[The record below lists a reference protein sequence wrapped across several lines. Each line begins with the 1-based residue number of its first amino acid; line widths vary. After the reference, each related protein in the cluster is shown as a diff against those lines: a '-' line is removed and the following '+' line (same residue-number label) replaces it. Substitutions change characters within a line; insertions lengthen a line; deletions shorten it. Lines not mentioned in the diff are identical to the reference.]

1 LKKLRQWHIKKF
13 YKMLKIIRRNEM
25 RLSKLSSQEMIV
37 EAIEKAS
44 KQILNQTALIKE
56 LTKRVEELEE
66 RAGEKDEEIS
76 FIHRI
81 LEAT

>member
-1 LKKLRQWHIKKF
+1 
-13 YKMLKIIRRNEM
+13 MLKIIRGNEM

-37 EAIEKAS
+37 EDFEKAS

-56 LTKRVEELEE
+56 LTIRVEELEE

>member
-1 LKKLRQWHIKKF
+1 
-13 YKMLKIIRRNEM
+13 MLKIIRGNEM

-56 LTKRVEELEE
+56 LTIRVEELEE

>member
-1 LKKLRQWHIKKF
+1 
-13 YKMLKIIRRNEM
+13 MLKIIRRNEM

-37 EAIEKAS
+37 EAIEKPS

>member
-1 LKKLRQWHIKKF
+1 
-13 YKMLKIIRRNEM
+13 MLKIIRRNEM

-56 LTKRVEELEE
+56 LIKRVEELEE

>member
-1 LKKLRQWHIKKF
+1 
-13 YKMLKIIRRNEM
+13 MLKIIRRNEV

-37 EAIEKAS
+37 EDFEKAS

>member
-1 LKKLRQWHIKKF
+1 
-13 YKMLKIIRRNEM
+13 MLKIIRRKKM
-25 RLSKLSSQEMIV
+25 RISKLTSQEMIV

-56 LTKRVEELEE
+56 LTIRVEELEE

>member
-1 LKKLRQWHIKKF
+1 
-13 YKMLKIIRRNEM
+13 MLKIIRRNEM

-56 LTKRVEELEE
+56 LTIRVEELEE

>member
-1 LKKLRQWHIKKF
+1 
-13 YKMLKIIRRNEM
+13 M

-37 EAIEKAS
+37 EAFEKAS
-44 KQILNQTALIKE
+44 KQIFKQTALIKE
-56 LTKRVEELEE
+56 LTIRVEELEE

>member
-1 LKKLRQWHIKKF
+1 
-13 YKMLKIIRRNEM
+13 MLKIIRRNEM

-56 LTKRVEELEE
+56 LTKRVEELED
-66 RAGEKDEEIS
+66 RAECTDDDLDC
-76 FIHRI
+76 IHRA
-81 LEAT
+81 LEAA

>member
-1 LKKLRQWHIKKF
+1 
-13 YKMLKIIRRNEM
+13 MLKIIRRKKM

-44 KQILNQTALIKE
+44 KQILKQTALIKE
-56 LTKRVEELEE
+56 LTIRVEELEE

>member
-1 LKKLRQWHIKKF
+1 
-13 YKMLKIIRRNEM
+13 MLKIIRRNEM

-44 KQILNQTALIKE
+44 KQILKQTALIKE
-56 LTKRVEELEE
+56 LTIRVEELEE

>member
-1 LKKLRQWHIKKF
+1 
-13 YKMLKIIRRNEM
+13 MLKIIRRKKM
-25 RLSKLSSQEMIV
+25 RLSKLTSQEMIV
-37 EAIEKAS
+37 EAIEKAN
-44 KQILNQTALIKE
+44 KQILNQTALIKT
-56 LTKRVEELEE
+56 LTLRVEELEE

>member
-1 LKKLRQWHIKKF
+1 
-13 YKMLKIIRRNEM
+13 M
-25 RLSKLSSQEMIV
+25 RLSKLSSQERIV
-37 EAIEKAS
+37 NAIEKAS
-44 KQILNQTALIKE
+44 KQILSQTALIKE
-56 LTKRVEELEE
+56 LTIRVEELEE

>member
-1 LKKLRQWHIKKF
+1 
-13 YKMLKIIRRNEM
+13 MLKITRRKKM

-56 LTKRVEELEE
+56 LTIRVEELEE

>member
-1 LKKLRQWHIKKF
+1 
-13 YKMLKIIRRNEM
+13 MLKIIRRKKM

-37 EAIEKAS
+37 EDFEKAS

>member
-1 LKKLRQWHIKKF
+1 
-13 YKMLKIIRRNEM
+13 
-25 RLSKLSSQEMIV
+25 MIV
-37 EAIEKAS
+37 EAIEKAN
-44 KQILNQTALIKE
+44 KQILNQTALIKT
-56 LTKRVEELEE
+56 LTLRVDELEE

>member
-1 LKKLRQWHIKKF
+1 
-13 YKMLKIIRRNEM
+13 MLKIIRGNEM

-37 EAIEKAS
+37 EDFEKAS

>member
-1 LKKLRQWHIKKF
+1 
-13 YKMLKIIRRNEM
+13 
-25 RLSKLSSQEMIV
+25 
-37 EAIEKAS
+37 
-44 KQILNQTALIKE
+44 
-56 LTKRVEELEE
+56 LTIRVEELEE

>member
-1 LKKLRQWHIKKF
+1 
-13 YKMLKIIRRNEM
+13 MLKIIRRNEM

-37 EAIEKAS
+37 EAFEKAS
-44 KQILNQTALIKE
+44 KQILSQAALIKE
-56 LTKRVEELEE
+56 LTIRVEELEE

>member
-1 LKKLRQWHIKKF
+1 
-13 YKMLKIIRRNEM
+13 MLKITRRKKM

-44 KQILNQTALIKE
+44 KQILSQTALIKE
-56 LTKRVEELEE
+56 LTIRVEELEE

>member
-1 LKKLRQWHIKKF
+1 
-13 YKMLKIIRRNEM
+13 MLKIIRGKKM

-37 EAIEKAS
+37 EAFEKAS
-44 KQILNQTALIKE
+44 KQILKQTALIKE
-56 LTKRVEELEE
+56 LTIRVEELEE

>member
-1 LKKLRQWHIKKF
+1 
-13 YKMLKIIRRNEM
+13 MLKIIRRNEM

-37 EAIEKAS
+37 EAFEKAS

-56 LTKRVEELEE
+56 LIKRVEELEE

>member
-1 LKKLRQWHIKKF
+1 
-13 YKMLKIIRRNEM
+13 MLKIIRRNEM

-37 EAIEKAS
+37 EDFEKAS

-56 LTKRVEELEE
+56 LTIRVEELEE

>member
-1 LKKLRQWHIKKF
+1 
-13 YKMLKIIRRNEM
+13 MLKIIRRNEM
-25 RLSKLSSQEMIV
+25 RLSKLSSQEMIA

-56 LTKRVEELEE
+56 LTIRVEELEE

>member
-1 LKKLRQWHIKKF
+1 
-13 YKMLKIIRRNEM
+13 MLKITRRNEM

-37 EAIEKAS
+37 QAIEKAS
-44 KQILNQTALIKE
+44 KQILSQTALIKE